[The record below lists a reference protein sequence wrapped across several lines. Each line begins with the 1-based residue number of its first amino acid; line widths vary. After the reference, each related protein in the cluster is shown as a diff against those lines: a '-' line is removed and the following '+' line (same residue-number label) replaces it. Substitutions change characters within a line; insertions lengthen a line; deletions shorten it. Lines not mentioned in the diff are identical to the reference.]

1 MRRCRLGKMIEL
13 QCKEIVGSEAGP
25 HLLITGGVH
34 GDEFESM
41 VAIRRLI
48 REVAPAQLR
57 GRLTL
62 VPVVNEAAYL
72 RGTRTADDM
81 LDLARTCPGRADGS
95 VTEQTAHALSHLIR
109 GADYY
114 IDLHSGGII
123 MSVWPMSGYGLHH
136 DPEVLE
142 VQRRMARAFNLPV
155 IWGTDPNLEG
165 RSMSIART
173 ANVPA
178 IYTEFLGSGLCAPD
192 GVVAYFEGC
201 LNVMGELGMIDRPP
215 PQSRVKYVVEDNRE
229 NAGHMQICNP
239 SPVTGLFEPHVQL
252 GNRIESGQPLGEVS
266 DILGDE
272 VVGVNSRET
281 GFVLTLRTFSRVMKG
296 DTLAVIVEDSV

>member
-1 MRRCRLGKMIEL
+1 MIEL

-142 VQRRMARAFNLPV
+142 VQRRMARAAF
-155 IWGTDPNLEG
+155 
-165 RSMSIART
+165 
-173 ANVPA
+173 
-178 IYTEFLGSGLCAPD
+178 
-192 GVVAYFEGC
+192 
-201 LNVMGELGMIDRPP
+201 
-215 PQSRVKYVVEDNRE
+215 
-229 NAGHMQICNP
+229 
-239 SPVTGLFEPHVQL
+239 PHV
-252 GNRIESGQPLGEVS
+252 SVW
-266 DILGDE
+266 
-272 VVGVNSRET
+272 SRSKTQT
-281 GFVLTLRTFSRVMKG
+281 GMYACTP
-296 DTLAVIVEDSV
+296 